1 MKKFVYV
8 ILDETGSMSCWQGQA
23 CSGAN
28 EMIATLPDK
37 GVRVSMVSFNSEVFR
52 TIAVGCKPSNVPKLV
67 PGVNYQPNHL
77 TPLYDTVMRGISD
90 VEDFLSSKKKKRD
103 VMVLIVTDGE
113 ENASRETTLEA
124 VRTKI
129 EEKTREGWEFAYV
142 GTGHDVWSAAAGLG
156 ISKGSTVTYNPV
168 ETRMAMAS
176 TGDALRSWTV
186 GCTTKGNLFDG
197 QESLTDGG

>member
-67 PGVNYQPNHL
+67 PGVNYQPSHL